1 MISRP
6 SVQFSLVLEFA
17 RPHCGTALDLLK
29 VYSVVHHRQEKE
41 RNASAGKGGGGQSHE
56 DDAAKKKRTREKR
69 NSPDVLRKSTP
80 F

>member
-41 RNASAGKGGGGQSHE
+41 RNASAGKGGGG
-56 DDAAKKKRTREKR
+56 AKPRR
-69 NSPDVLRKSTP
+69 
-80 F
+80 